1 MTLPPEQDFN
11 NLGVSWAAVHG
22 KKTNAKSSSDAP
34 TYKATE
40 TGAVREGLG
49 IPYTRHIPLE
59 AVAAA
64 AASLEYGAQKYSD
77 RNWEKGLPWQQMIDS
92 LKRHIED
99 FERGHDYDDG
109 EDGSDLHQVCMIMAS
124 AMMLSASVIRG
135 IGIDDRLPAVDEN
148 AYTAKQCAK
157 WIKTQLESARPVKG
171 K

>member
-1 MTLPPEQDFN
+1 MMMSDRELYEPIGGYPDAKN
-11 NLGVSWAAVHG
+11 A
-22 KKTNAKSSSDAP
+22 NAKPSPNAS

-40 TGAVREGLG
+40 TGAVREALGL
-49 IPYTRHIPLE
+49 PYTRHIPLE

-92 LKRHIED
+92 LKRHVED

-124 AMMLSASVIRG
+124 AMMLTASVIRG
-135 IGIDDRLPAVDEN
+135 IGKDDRLPAVDEM
-148 AYTAKQCAK
+148 ALTSKQCAK
-157 WIKTQLESARPVKG
+157 WVQDQLKNARPVKG